1 MSDVEDQKQDEEYEE
16 ETGEETGEEKA
27 DGSNDGEGEKEE
39 IEEEE
44 GDGEG
49 GEEDEEEDDD
59 EGNKLSEYVTQ
70 HGAHREYGVPN
81 KFIKFEAKKP
91 MSVLGGEHI
100 GNMLAS
106 RSGKAWE
113 GLMHFHVTLMGGHSK
128 TSGKSEV
135 APYVCFKPPGD
146 TEESDDSIWL
156 RSIPAKVIEYHQ
168 PLWRAAIKER
178 FKADKEKRTRFL
190 AFYKPVLEWTP
201 EQFTGPKLNPESL
214 GVGKKDFRL
223 LTKKLKSL
231 RINPEPVPRGGAKQA
246 AEEAKPKA
254 KMSSAISKGA
264 PKAKGAASSSS
275 IATMD
280 ASESSEMEVVVDAK
294 VVRIGDVGKVKT
306 FESAGGVFATIFA

>member
-1 MSDVEDQKQDEEYEE
+1 MSDVDDQKPEEEYEE
-16 ETGEETGEEKA
+16 EGEEQGDGSNDEGEEKA
-27 DGSNDGEGEKEE
+27 E

-44 GDGEG
+44 QEDGEG
-49 GEEDEEEDDD
+49 GGEEEADGD
-59 EGNKLSEYVTQ
+59 EGAGGDELSEYVTQ
-70 HGAHREYGVPN
+70 HGAHREYGVPV
-81 KFIKFEAKKP
+81 KFIIFEAKKP
-91 MSVLGGEHI
+91 MPVRDGEHI

-106 RSGKAWE
+106 RSGKAWD

-128 TSGKSEV
+128 TSGKREV
-135 APYVCFKPPGD
+135 APYVCFKPPED
-146 TEESDDSIWL
+146 AEESDDAVWL

-178 FKADKEKRTRFL
+178 FKADKEKRNRFL
-190 AFYKPVLEWTP
+190 EFSKPVLEWTP

-231 RINPEPVPRGGAKQA
+231 RINPEPVPRGGGKQPV
-246 AEEAKPKA
+246 EEAKPKA
-254 KMSSAISKGA
+254 AKLSSVISQGA
-264 PKAKGAASSSS
+264 PKAKTAASSSS

-280 ASESSEMEVVVDAK
+280 ASEGSEMEVVPDAK

-306 FESAGGVFATIFA
+306 FENDGGVFATIFA